1 MEEYIRMMAAT
12 LVAAAT
18 LVSCEESSILQPEFS
33 LASEAEIHVSSDGG
47 RFNIF
52 YSVENP
58 AEDGEVTAI
67 TGQNDWIENL
77 DTETSGSVS
86 FDVAANEIQEA
97 RQGTISVAYEWPGGR
112 QAFEVYV
119 SQDGASGADGPDP
132 GTEPDYADAFSI
144 EVTDI
149 TESEATLKA
158 VCKYDELYWTAD
170 IIDKE
175 DFDLNIAGIESLMQ
189 SYLTAVLQ
197 DIALSYGYTS
207 IKDFLPEYLFQGCSE
222 QDKVLTGLI
231 PETDFIPYAVGI
243 DFNMNFTTAFHYGQ
257 EFSTADPP
265 KGNLTFEFEVDAME
279 TSATM
284 NVYASDKEAYYY
296 ATFIDSSYFGAGFH
310 DNEIMMD
317 ILGEYGADL
326 IYNLYQDDLTGL
338 ESGGMIPD
346 LYYYAIAFGVDPET
360 GFYNTGLFKYEFK
373 TIQPEKS
380 DAYAEGSMDN
390 YWLITDLTD
399 YNPDYASLAGS
410 EDLLA
415 ALDIRFNDSA
425 ASAVCAVFVGDLSD
439 VDQYELYRTTLVQ
452 GSLVNKGDAARLV
465 YMSYNDPCSIC
476 VVGKDAEGYNGEM
489 SLTVVNLDE
498 DGTSHDYALFDEYY
512 NNFFGSSG
520 SSVKAMSPTM
530 LITK

>member
-1 MEEYIRMMAAT
+1 MKKYRTIMAAM
-12 LVAAAT
+12 LVAALL
-18 LVSCEESSILQPEFS
+18 LVSCEEKTVLEPEFK
-33 LASEAEIHVSSDGG
+33 LVSETEITVPAEGG
-47 RFNIF
+47 KFSIAYN
-52 YSVENP
+52 VENP
-58 AEDGEVTAI
+58 AEDGNIAATTE
-67 TGQNDWIENL
+67 QSDWIANL
-77 DTETSGSVS
+77 NTETSGMVY
-86 FDVAANEIQEA
+86 FDVAANEAREA
-97 RQGTISVAYEWPGGR
+97 REGTISVAYAYSGGR
-112 QAFEVYV
+112 QAFEVSV
-119 SQDGASGADGPDP
+119 LQDGTSGADEPGP
-132 GTEPDYADAFSI
+132 GTDPDYSDAFSI
-144 EVTDI
+144 EVTYI
-149 TESEATLKA
+149 TESTATLKA
-158 VCKYDELYWTAD
+158 SCKYPELYWTAD

-175 DFDLNIAGIESLMQ
+175 DFDLHIAGVESLMQ

-284 NVYASDKEAYYY
+284 NVYPSDKEAYYY

-489 SLTVVNLDE
+489 SLTVVDLTE